1 MALIV
6 VVLLQIIL
14 LRAMFANQTGDY
26 KTPSN
31 IGLTCADALG
41 SVIWQLAGLAV
52 AGQVL
57 AGIAVWLCVLR
68 GVQRIIQVLV
78 YLPVSYLLL
87 LLGVHIAASF
97 IGTAWVL
104 LSLKK
109 QVYPLAGRDG
119 DLDMMEDGEVQVL

>member
-1 MALIV
+1 
-6 VVLLQIIL
+6 
-14 LRAMFANQTGDY
+14 
-26 KTPSN
+26 
-31 IGLTCADALG
+31 
-41 SVIWQLAGLAV
+41 V